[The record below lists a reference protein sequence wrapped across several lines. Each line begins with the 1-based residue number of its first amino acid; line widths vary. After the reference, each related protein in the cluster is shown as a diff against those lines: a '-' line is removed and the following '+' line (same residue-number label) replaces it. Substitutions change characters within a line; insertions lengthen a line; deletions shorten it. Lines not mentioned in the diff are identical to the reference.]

1 MKLKIKVGNVEL
13 EVDGSEAEVERER
26 VAMTDFLSRL
36 SEINS
41 DIIMRGNDIQTEHNS
56 VLLEDGA
63 VNHPHQS
70 FNEFLRDTT
79 AKRDTDIV
87 MAAAYF
93 LYKCRGVECFTLKD
107 LDELLTESHVKRPGN
122 ISQAITQNIKKG
134 LISLVKGDGSGLK
147 TYQVLTSADDWFA
160 GIKTE

>member
-41 DIIMRGNDIQTEHNS
+41 DIMRGNDVQTEHDNA
-56 VLLEDGA
+56 LLKDG
-63 VNHPHQS
+63 VVDHPYQS
-70 FNEFLRDTT
+70 FNEFLRTT
-79 AKRDTDIV
+79 AAKRDTDIV

-93 LYKCRGVECFTLKD
+93 LYKYGGVECFTLKD

-134 LISLVKGDGSGLK
+134 LISLVKGDRTGLK

-160 GIKTE
+160 DIKTE